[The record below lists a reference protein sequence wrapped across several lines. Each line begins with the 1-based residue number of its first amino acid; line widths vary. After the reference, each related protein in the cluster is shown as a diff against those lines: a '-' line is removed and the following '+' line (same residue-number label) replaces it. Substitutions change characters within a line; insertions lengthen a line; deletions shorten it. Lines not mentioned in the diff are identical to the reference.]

1 MYDYA
6 FCTVD
11 ISNGVN
17 SILKQQRVS
26 QIELRQKKYKY
37 VISND
42 LHLPSYVDESAPG
55 VANDEE
61 FGVVKNID
69 FTGNAVSA
77 AVGITAKSA
86 ITYINSLRQYE
97 ELATALGQ
105 PSIALYKNDLWMKD
119 EEFGRQIL
127 NGVNPILIQRCS
139 VLPVYFPVT
148 SDMVKGSLARGLT
161 LEDEMK
167 VSPISQLIGITL

>member
-1 MYDYA
+1 MH
-6 FCTVD
+6 FNFTD
-11 ISNGVN
+11 IPNGVN
-17 SILKQQRVS
+17 SILQQQRAS

-42 LHLPSYVDESAPG
+42 LHLPSYVDESCKG
-55 VANDEE
+55 IANDEQ

-69 FTGNAVSA
+69 FTSNAVSA
-77 AVGITAKSA
+77 ALGITAKSA
-86 ITYINSLRQYE
+86 ITCIDSLSQYE
-97 ELATALGQ
+97 KLAIAMCY
-105 PSIALYKNDLWMKD
+105 PSLALYKNDLWMKD

-139 VLPVYFPVT
+139 VLPANFPVT
-148 SDMVKGSLARGLT
+148 NEMVKGSLVRGLS

-167 VSPISQLIGITL
+167 VSFI